1 MHLYLP
7 SSINL
12 CYDEKNEYD
21 WTVTFMHMKKTFY
34 ALLLGLSLTFIPIA
48 HAEVMTYEGT
58 GEYIMSDFETPD
70 IAKQRAKVR
79 AEQNAIE
86 QAGVYVRSYTKTI
99 NHIVTTDEVT
109 AIANTIIKIIDEE
122 YTITPIDQKRGSI
135 LIQAKIKANVDSIQ
149 IDSWLKQ
156 EHQKNIEFIEQLK
169 RLQIERNKQDKE
181 IQKLRQN
188 LSIATN
194 DYEKSTLKKAII
206 DEDRKFLSKQKEKE
220 AAILNQQGKIIEA
233 IALYSQSIG
242 LDEKNFSAYFN
253 RGLRYR
259 EQKNYQQAIDDFT
272 KALELNPQ
280 DVLAYNERGIMY
292 EKQGEYMKA
301 LQDYNKVIESN
312 SSFSCW
318 GYLNRG
324 ILYDRQKKAL
334 LAMADYNMAITLAPK
349 FIIAY
354 YNRGRLYLDM
364 DNYSKAIHDL
374 SKAIELS
381 KTTTLDNFSSID
393 AYRYHGLAYNL
404 SKQYNKA
411 ITDFTKVIELLPQ
424 DNRAYY
430 GRGYA
435 YEQLGYTSQSNIDY
449 KKAQELEKNKS

>member
-1 MHLYLP
+1 
-7 SSINL
+7 
-12 CYDEKNEYD
+12 
-21 WTVTFMHMKKTFY
+21 
-34 ALLLGLSLTFIPIA
+34 
-48 HAEVMTYEGT
+48 
-58 GEYIMSDFETPD
+58 MSDFETPD

-242 LDEKNFSAYFN
+242 LDEKNFSAHFN

-393 AYRYHGLAYNL
+393 AYRYRGLAYNL